1 MFEKIGKF
9 VVKYRVVVLLF
20 WLVTALFMG
29 IKAPSLSQVGTIDEA
44 TFLPSSTESVKVKDA
59 IKDKFPE
66 EQAVGSGVIIFFNQN
81 GLSEEDNN
89 YVKKV
94 SDWLNSDQKPA
105 EVEKIISA
113 ATNPESESLFT
124 SQDKTTTLIQ
134 VNFSTN
140 SFDKKTEEAV
150 GLIRKQL
157 NDRPANLQAYLS
169 GQAGI
174 GADLSDSVKQ
184 SVDKT
189 TWATIILVIVLLLI
203 IYRSPIAS
211 LVPLVTV
218 GAAFIISRGVL
229 GYLAQGGWKITSMLD
244 SFLIVL
250 IFGAGIDYCLFIVSR
265 LKEELAR
272 GNHKHEAVAQTMA
285 KIGAVIAASAVTVMV
300 GFLGLSVASF
310 GMIKSIGPALAI
322 AIGITLLAGLTL
334 TPALMSIF
342 GHKLFWPFPEVE
354 KHHKSLILD
363 WKKLAF
369 FVTSKA
375 KFIAPVVIL
384 LLLIPYLA
392 LSKTNKSFDI
402 LSEMPKNKESV
413 QGFEVLKGHFDQGE
427 IMPLQVVIDSKN
439 DQLLEAKNLS
449 ALSQISAEL
458 ARVEGVAKVRSVIA
472 PTGDIDQSPFKVSNQ
487 LKNFQDQTQAT
498 AEKMTTPAGL
508 GEIKGDDFASINSYL
523 DSLSSS
529 YPEVK
534 DENSFKEAKTIIGIL
549 SVQMQAPG
557 PSAPNYSTLSNLRS
571 SLEKLS
577 QDFESLATVFNQKP
591 NAYLYPDS
599 LASQN
604 PQLKDLEKMFVS
616 SDKTTTRL
624 YIILKDDPYSD
635 KAFKTVTTVREKLH
649 QTLSETELKSAANF
663 VGGPTAEFTDIQDV
677 MNKDFGKVMVI
688 VIIGVLVVLI
698 ILLKS
703 LIAPLYLMA
712 TVLLSYGA
720 TIGIVTWLFQDIL
733 GYGGISYIIPILLF
747 VLLVALGA
755 DYNIFLSSRIK
766 EESEIS
772 DPLTGVRVASEKTG
786 AIITACGII
795 LAGTFATMAFAPL
808 RMLSQ
813 VGLAVAIGILLDT
826 FIVRAILVPAI
837 ATLLGKW
844 NWWPS
849 KVKK

>member
-9 VVKYRVVVLLF
+9 VVKYRIIVLLF
-20 WLVTALFMG
+20 WLVTVVFVG

-66 EQAVGSGVIIFFNQN
+66 EQATGSGVIIFFNQK
-81 GLSEEDNN
+81 GLSLEDNS

-94 SDWLNSDQKPA
+94 SDWLTSDQKPT
-105 EVEKIISA
+105 EVEKVMSV

-140 SFDKKTEEAV
+140 SFDKKTEEVV

-157 NDRPANLQAYLS
+157 NDRPADLQTYLS

-174 GADLSDSVKQ
+174 GADLSDSIKQ

-189 TWATIILVIVLLLI
+189 TWATIILVIVLLLV
-203 IYRSPIAS
+203 IYRSPVAS

-218 GAAFIISRGVL
+218 SSAFVISRGVL

-265 LKEELAR
+265 LKEELAK
-272 GNHKHEAVAQTMA
+272 GNHEHEAVAQTMA
-285 KIGAVIAASAVTVMV
+285 KIGAVIAASAATVMV

-310 GMIKSIGPALAI
+310 GMIKTIGPALAI

-334 TPALMSIF
+334 TPALMSIL

-354 KHHKSLILD
+354 KPHKSLILD

-369 FVTSKA
+369 IVTSKA

-384 LLLIPYLA
+384 LLLIPHLA

-402 LSEMPKNKESV
+402 LSGMPKNKESV

-439 DQLLEAKNLS
+439 DQLLEVKNLS
-449 ALSQISAEL
+449 ALDKISTEL
-458 ARVEGVAKVRSVIA
+458 ARIEGVAKVRSVIA
-472 PTGDIDQSPFKVSNQ
+472 PTGDNDQSPFKVSNQ
-487 LKNFQDQTQAT
+487 LKNFQDQTQAI
-498 AEKMTTPAGL
+498 AEKMTTSAGL
-508 GEIKGDDFASINSYL
+508 EEIKGNNLASLNSYL

-534 DENSFKEAKTIIGIL
+534 EENSFKEAKTILGDL
-549 SVQMQAPG
+549 SAQMQT
-557 PSAPNYSTLSNLRS
+557 PSASTVNYLALANLGS
-571 SLEKLS
+571 ALEKLN
-577 QDFESLATVFNQKP
+577 QDFKSLATAFNQKP
-591 NAYLYPDS
+591 NAYLYSDA

-604 PQLKDLEKMFVS
+604 PLLKNLEKIFVS

-624 YIILKDDPYSD
+624 YVILKDDPYSD
-635 KAFKTVTTVREKLH
+635 KAFKTVITIREKLH
-649 QTLSETELKSAANF
+649 QALSETELKSAANF

-677 MNKDFGKVMVI
+677 MNKDFSKVMVI
-688 VIIGVLVVLI
+688 VVIGVLVVLI
-698 ILLKS
+698 ILLRS

-733 GYGGISYIIPILLF
+733 GYSGISYIIPILLF

-766 EESEIS
+766 EESRIS
-772 DPLTGVRVASEKTG
+772 DPLTGIRVASEKTG

-813 VGLAVAIGILLDT
+813 VGLAVAVGILLDT
-826 FIVRAILVPAI
+826 FVVRAILVPAI

-849 KVKK
+849 KVRK

>member
-9 VVKYRVVVLLF
+9 VVKYRIIVLLF
-20 WLVTALFMG
+20 WLVTVVFVG

-66 EQAVGSGVIIFFNQN
+66 EQATGSGVIIFFNQK
-81 GLSEEDNN
+81 GLSLEDNS

-94 SDWLNSDQKPA
+94 SDWLTSDQKPT
-105 EVEKIISA
+105 EVEKVMSV

-140 SFDKKTEEAV
+140 SFDKKTEEVV

-157 NDRPANLQAYLS
+157 NDRPADLQTYLS

-174 GADLSDSVKQ
+174 GADLSDSIKQ

-189 TWATIILVIVLLLI
+189 TWATIILVIVLLLV
-203 IYRSPIAS
+203 IYRSPVAS

-218 GAAFIISRGVL
+218 SSAFVISRGVL

-265 LKEELAR
+265 LKEELAK
-272 GNHKHEAVAQTMA
+272 GNHEHEAVAQTMA
-285 KIGAVIAASAVTVMV
+285 KIGVVIAASAATVMV

-310 GMIKSIGPALAI
+310 GMIKTIGPALAI

-354 KHHKSLILD
+354 KPHKSLILD

-369 FVTSKA
+369 IVTSKA

-384 LLLIPYLA
+384 LLLIPHLA

-402 LSEMPKNKESV
+402 LSGMPKNKESV
-413 QGFEVLKGHFDQGE
+413 QGFEVLKGRFDQGE

-439 DQLLEAKNLS
+439 DQLLEVKNLS
-449 ALSQISAEL
+449 ALDKISTEL
-458 ARVEGVAKVRSVIA
+458 ARIEGVAKVRSVIA
-472 PTGDIDQSPFKVSNQ
+472 PTGDNDQSPFKVSNQ
-487 LKNFQDQTQAT
+487 LKNFQDQTQAI
-498 AEKMTTPAGL
+498 AEKMTTSAGL
-508 GEIKGDDFASINSYL
+508 EEIKGNNLASLNSYL

-534 DENSFKEAKTIIGIL
+534 EENSFKEAKTILGDL
-549 SVQMQAPG
+549 SAQMQT
-557 PSAPNYSTLSNLRS
+557 PSASTVNYLALSNLQS

-577 QDFESLATVFNQKP
+577 QDFEALATIFNQKP
-591 NAYLYPDS
+591 NAYLYPDT

-624 YIILKDDPYSD
+624 YVILKEDPYSD
-635 KAFKTVTTVREKLH
+635 KAFKTVTAVRETLH
-649 QTLSETELKSAANF
+649 QTLSGTELKSAANF

-677 MNKDFGKVMVI
+677 MNKDFSKVMVI
-688 VIIGVLVVLI
+688 VVIGVLVVLI
-698 ILLKS
+698 ILLRS

-733 GYGGISYIIPILLF
+733 GYSGISYIIPILLF

-766 EESEIS
+766 EESRIS
-772 DPLTGVRVASEKTG
+772 DPLTGIKVASEKTG

-813 VGLAVAIGILLDT
+813 VGLAVAVGILLDT
-826 FIVRAILVPAI
+826 FVVRAILVPAI

-849 KVKK
+849 KVRK

>member
-9 VVKYRVVVLLF
+9 VVKYRIIVLLF
-20 WLVTALFMG
+20 WLVTVVFVG

-66 EQAVGSGVIIFFNQN
+66 EQATGSGVIIFFNQK
-81 GLSEEDNN
+81 GLSLEDNS

-94 SDWLNSDQKPA
+94 SDWLTSDQKPT
-105 EVEKIISA
+105 EVEKVMSV

-140 SFDKKTEEAV
+140 SFDKKTEEVV

-157 NDRPANLQAYLS
+157 NDRPADLQTYLS

-174 GADLSDSVKQ
+174 GADLSDSIKQ

-189 TWATIILVIVLLLI
+189 TWATIILVIVLLLV
-203 IYRSPIAS
+203 IYRSPVAS

-218 GAAFIISRGVL
+218 SSAFVISRGVL

-265 LKEELAR
+265 LKEELAK
-272 GNHKHEAVAQTMA
+272 GNHEHEAVAQTMA
-285 KIGAVIAASAVTVMV
+285 KIGAVIAASAATVMV

-310 GMIKSIGPALAI
+310 GMIKTIGPALAI

-334 TPALMSIF
+334 TPALMSIL

-354 KHHKSLILD
+354 KPHKSLILD

-369 FVTSKA
+369 IVTSKA

-384 LLLIPYLA
+384 LLLIPHLA

-402 LSEMPKNKESV
+402 LSGMPKNKESV
-413 QGFEVLKGHFDQGE
+413 QGFEVLKGRFDQGE

-439 DQLLEAKNLS
+439 DQLLEVKNLS
-449 ALSQISAEL
+449 ALDKISTEL
-458 ARVEGVAKVRSVIA
+458 ARIESVAKVRSVIA
-472 PTGDIDQSPFKVSNQ
+472 PTGDNDQSPFKVSNQ
-487 LKNFQDQTQAT
+487 LKNFQDQTQAI
-498 AEKMTTPAGL
+498 AEKMTTSAGL
-508 GEIKGDDFASINSYL
+508 EEIKGNNLASLNSYL

-534 DENSFKEAKTIIGIL
+534 EENSFKEAKTILGDL
-549 SVQMQAPG
+549 SAQMQT
-557 PSAPNYSTLSNLRS
+557 PSASTVNYLALANLGS
-571 SLEKLS
+571 ALEKLN
-577 QDFESLATVFNQKP
+577 QDFKSLATAFNQKP
-591 NAYLYPDS
+591 NAYLYSDA

-604 PQLKDLEKMFVS
+604 PLLKNLEKIFVS

-624 YIILKDDPYSD
+624 YVILKDDPYSD
-635 KAFKTVTTVREKLH
+635 KAFKTVITIREKLH
-649 QTLSETELKSAANF
+649 QALSETELKSAANF

-677 MNKDFGKVMVI
+677 MNKDFSKVMVI
-688 VIIGVLVVLI
+688 VVIGVLVVLI
-698 ILLKS
+698 ILLRS

-720 TIGIVTWLFQDIL
+720 TIGIVTWLFQNIL
-733 GYGGISYIIPILLF
+733 GYSGISYIIPILLF

-766 EESEIS
+766 EESRIS
-772 DPLTGVRVASEKTG
+772 DPLTGIKVASEKTG

-813 VGLAVAIGILLDT
+813 VGLAVAVGILLDT
-826 FIVRAILVPAI
+826 FVVRAILVPAI

-849 KVKK
+849 KVRK

>member
-9 VVKYRVVVLLF
+9 VVKYRIVVLLF
-20 WLVTALFMG
+20 WLVAAIFIG
-29 IKAPSLSQVGTIDEA
+29 IKAPSLSQVGTTDEA
-44 TFLPSSTESVKVKDA
+44 TFLPLNTESVKVRDV

-66 EQAVGSGVIIFFNQN
+66 EQAVGSGTIIFFNQQ
-81 GLSEEDNN
+81 GLSEEDKN
-89 YVKKV
+89 YTKKV
-94 SDWLNSDQKPA
+94 SDWLTSDQKPA
-105 EVEKIISA
+105 EVEKVISA

-150 GLIRKQL
+150 TAIRQRL
-157 NDRPANLQAYLS
+157 SDRPADLQAYFS

-174 GADLSDSVKQ
+174 SADLSDSIQQ
-184 SVDKT
+184 SIDAT
-189 TWATIILVIVLLLI
+189 TWATIILVIVMLLI
-203 IYRSPIAS
+203 IYRSPVAS

-218 GAAFIISRGVL
+218 GVAFIISRGVL
-229 GYLAQGGWKITSMLD
+229 GYLAQAGWKITSMLD

-265 LKEELAR
+265 LREELAKS
-272 GNHKHEAVAQTMA
+272 NHKHEAVTQTMA
-285 KIGAVIAASAVTVMV
+285 KIGAVITASAVTVIV

-310 GMIKSIGPALAI
+310 GMVKTIGPALAI

-334 TPALMSIF
+334 APALMSIF

-354 KHHKSLILD
+354 KPHKSLILD
-363 WKKLAF
+363 WEKIASV
-369 FVTSKA
+369 VTSKA

-392 LSKTNKSFDI
+392 LSRTNKSFDI
-402 LSEMPKNKESV
+402 LSEMSKDKESV

-427 IMPLQVVIDSKN
+427 IMPLQIVIDAKN

-449 ALSQISAEL
+449 ALDKISSEL
-458 ARVEGVAKVRSVIA
+458 TKIEGVAKVRSVIM
-472 PTGDIDQSPFKVSNQ
+472 PTGDINQSPFKVSNQ
-487 LKNFQDQTQAT
+487 LNNFQDQTQAI

-508 GEIKGDDFASINSYL
+508 GEIKGNNFASINSYL

-534 DENSFKEAKTIIGIL
+534 DENSFKEAKTILGTL
-549 SVQMQAPG
+549 SVQMQNT
-557 PSAPNYSTLSNLRS
+557 SASALNDPALSNLQS

-577 QDFESLATVFNQKP
+577 QDFKSLATDFSQKP
-591 NAYLYPDS
+591 NAYLYPDA

-624 YIILKDDPYSD
+624 NVILKDDPYSN
-635 KAFKTVTTVREKLH
+635 KAFKTVATVRETLH

-663 VGGPTAEFTDIQDV
+663 VGGPTAEFADIQDV
-677 MNKDFGKVMVI
+677 MNRDFNKVMVI
-688 VIIGVLVVLI
+688 VIIGVLI
-698 ILLKS
+698 ILITLLGS
-703 LIAPLYLMA
+703 LITPLYLMA

-733 GYGGISYIIPILLF
+733 GHSGISYIIPILLF

-766 EESEIS
+766 EESEKF

-808 RMLSQ
+808 QMLSQ
-813 VGLAVAIGILLDT
+813 IGLAVAIGILLDT
-826 FIVRAILVPAI
+826 FVVRAILVPAI

>member
-9 VVKYRVVVLLF
+9 VVKYRIIVLLF
-20 WLVTALFMG
+20 WLVTVVFVG

-66 EQAVGSGVIIFFNQN
+66 EQATGSGVIIFFNQK
-81 GLSEEDNN
+81 GLSLEDNS

-94 SDWLNSDQKPA
+94 SDWLTSDQKPT
-105 EVEKIISA
+105 EVEKVMSV

-140 SFDKKTEEAV
+140 SFDKKTEEVV

-157 NDRPANLQAYLS
+157 NDRPADLQTYLS

-174 GADLSDSVKQ
+174 GADLSDSIKQ

-189 TWATIILVIVLLLI
+189 TWATIILVIVLLLV
-203 IYRSPIAS
+203 IYRSPVAS

-218 GAAFIISRGVL
+218 SSAFVISRGVL

-265 LKEELAR
+265 LKEELAK
-272 GNHKHEAVAQTMA
+272 GNHEHEAVAQTMA
-285 KIGAVIAASAVTVMV
+285 KIGVVIAASAATVMV

-310 GMIKSIGPALAI
+310 GMIKTIGPALAI

-354 KHHKSLILD
+354 KPHKSLILD

-369 FVTSKA
+369 IVTSKA

-439 DQLLEAKNLS
+439 DQLLEVKNLS
-449 ALSQISAEL
+449 ALDKISTEL
-458 ARVEGVAKVRSVIA
+458 ARIEGVAKVRSVIA
-472 PTGDIDQSPFKVSNQ
+472 PTGDNDQSPFKVSNQ
-487 LKNFQDQTQAT
+487 LKNFQDQTQAI
-498 AEKMTTPAGL
+498 AEKMTTSAGL
-508 GEIKGDDFASINSYL
+508 EEIKGNNLASLNSYL

-534 DENSFKEAKTIIGIL
+534 EENSFKEAKTILGDL
-549 SVQMQAPG
+549 SAQMQT
-557 PSAPNYSTLSNLRS
+557 PSASTVNYLALANLGS
-571 SLEKLS
+571 ALEKLN
-577 QDFESLATVFNQKP
+577 QDFKSLATAFNQKP
-591 NAYLYPDS
+591 NAYLYSDA

-604 PQLKDLEKMFVS
+604 PLLKNLEKIFVS

-624 YIILKDDPYSD
+624 YVILKDDPYSD
-635 KAFKTVTTVREKLH
+635 KAFKTVITIREKLH
-649 QTLSETELKSAANF
+649 QALSETELKSAANF

-677 MNKDFGKVMVI
+677 MNKDFSKVMVI
-688 VIIGVLVVLI
+688 VVIGVLVVLI
-698 ILLKS
+698 ILLRS

-733 GYGGISYIIPILLF
+733 GYSGISYIIPILLF

-766 EESEIS
+766 EESEKS
-772 DPLTGVRVASEKTG
+772 DPLAGVRVASEKTG

-813 VGLAVAIGILLDT
+813 VGLAVAVGILLDT
-826 FIVRAILVPAI
+826 FVVRAILVPAI

-849 KVKK
+849 KVRK

>member
-9 VVKYRVVVLLF
+9 VVKYRIIVLLF
-20 WLVTALFMG
+20 WLVTVVFVG

-66 EQAVGSGVIIFFNQN
+66 EQATGSGVIIFFNQK
-81 GLSEEDNN
+81 GLSLEDNS

-94 SDWLNSDQKPA
+94 SDWLTSDQKPT
-105 EVEKIISA
+105 EVEKVMSV

-140 SFDKKTEEAV
+140 SFDKKTEEVV

-157 NDRPANLQAYLS
+157 NDRPADLQTYLS

-174 GADLSDSVKQ
+174 GADLSDSIKQ

-189 TWATIILVIVLLLI
+189 TWATIILVIVLLLV
-203 IYRSPIAS
+203 IYRSPVAS

-218 GAAFIISRGVL
+218 SSAFVISRGVL

-265 LKEELAR
+265 LKEELAK
-272 GNHKHEAVAQTMA
+272 GNHEHEAVAQTMA
-285 KIGAVIAASAVTVMV
+285 KIGAVIAASAATVMV

-310 GMIKSIGPALAI
+310 GMIKTIGPALAI

-354 KHHKSLILD
+354 KPHKSLILD

-369 FVTSKA
+369 IVTSKA

-384 LLLIPYLA
+384 LLLIPHLA

-402 LSEMPKNKESV
+402 LSGMPKNKESV
-413 QGFEVLKGHFDQGE
+413 QGFEVLKGRFDQGE

-439 DQLLEAKNLS
+439 DQLLEVKNLS
-449 ALSQISAEL
+449 ALDKISTEL
-458 ARVEGVAKVRSVIA
+458 ARIEGVAKVRSVIA
-472 PTGDIDQSPFKVSNQ
+472 PTGDNDQSPFKVSNQ
-487 LKNFQDQTQAT
+487 LKNFQDQTQAI
-498 AEKMTTPAGL
+498 AEKMTTSAGL
-508 GEIKGDDFASINSYL
+508 EEIKGNNLASLNSYL

-534 DENSFKEAKTIIGIL
+534 EENSFKEAKTILGDL
-549 SVQMQAPG
+549 SAQMQT
-557 PSAPNYSTLSNLRS
+557 PSASTVNYLALANLGS
-571 SLEKLS
+571 ALEKLS
-577 QDFESLATVFNQKP
+577 QDFKSLATAFNQKP
-591 NAYLYPDS
+591 NAYFYSDA

-604 PQLKDLEKMFVS
+604 PLLKNLEKIFVS

-624 YIILKDDPYSD
+624 YVILKDDPYSD
-635 KAFKTVTTVREKLH
+635 KAFKTVITIREKLH
-649 QTLSETELKSAANF
+649 QALSETELKSAANF

-677 MNKDFGKVMVI
+677 MNKDFSKVMVI
-688 VIIGVLVVLI
+688 VVIGVLVVLI
-698 ILLKS
+698 ILLRS

-720 TIGIVTWLFQDIL
+720 TIGIVTWLFQNIL
-733 GYGGISYIIPILLF
+733 GYSGISYIIPILLF

-766 EESEIS
+766 EESRIS
-772 DPLTGVRVASEKTG
+772 DPLTGIKVASEKTG

-813 VGLAVAIGILLDT
+813 VGLAVAVGILLDT
-826 FIVRAILVPAI
+826 FVVRAILVPAI

-849 KVKK
+849 KVRK

>member
-9 VVKYRVVVLLF
+9 VVKYRIIVLLF
-20 WLVTALFMG
+20 WLVTVVFVG

-59 IKDKFPE
+59 IKDKFSE
-66 EQAVGSGVIIFFNQN
+66 EQATGSGVIIFFNQK
-81 GLSEEDNN
+81 GLSLEDNS

-94 SDWLNSDQKPA
+94 SDWLTSDQKPT
-105 EVEKIISA
+105 EVEKVMSV

-140 SFDKKTEEAV
+140 SFDKKTEEVV

-157 NDRPANLQAYLS
+157 NDRPADLQTYLS

-174 GADLSDSVKQ
+174 GADLSDSIKQ

-189 TWATIILVIVLLLI
+189 TWATIILVIVLLLV
-203 IYRSPIAS
+203 IYRSPVAS

-218 GAAFIISRGVL
+218 SSAFVISRGVL

-265 LKEELAR
+265 LKEELAK
-272 GNHKHEAVAQTMA
+272 GNHEHEAVAQTMA
-285 KIGAVIAASAVTVMV
+285 KIGAVIAASAATVMV

-310 GMIKSIGPALAI
+310 GMIKTIGPALAI

-354 KHHKSLILD
+354 KPHKSLILD

-369 FVTSKA
+369 IVTSKA

-384 LLLIPYLA
+384 LLLIPHLA

-402 LSEMPKNKESV
+402 LSGMPKNKESV
-413 QGFEVLKGHFDQGE
+413 QGFEVLKGRFDQGE

-439 DQLLEAKNLS
+439 DQLLEVKNLS
-449 ALSQISAEL
+449 ALDKISTEL
-458 ARVEGVAKVRSVIA
+458 ARIEGVAKVRSVIA
-472 PTGDIDQSPFKVSNQ
+472 PTGDNDQSPFKVSNQ
-487 LKNFQDQTQAT
+487 LKNFQDQTQAI
-498 AEKMTTPAGL
+498 AEKMTTSAGL
-508 GEIKGDDFASINSYL
+508 EEIKGNNLASLNSYL

-534 DENSFKEAKTIIGIL
+534 EENSFKEAKTILGDL
-549 SVQMQAPG
+549 SAQMQT
-557 PSAPNYSTLSNLRS
+557 PSASTVNYLALANLGFA
-571 SLEKLS
+571 LEKLN
-577 QDFESLATVFNQKP
+577 QDFKSLATAFNQKP
-591 NAYLYPDS
+591 NAYFYSDA

-604 PQLKDLEKMFVS
+604 PLLKNLEKIFVS

-624 YIILKDDPYSD
+624 YVILKDDPYSD
-635 KAFKTVTTVREKLH
+635 KAFKTVITIREKLH
-649 QTLSETELKSAANF
+649 QALSETELKSAANF

-677 MNKDFGKVMVI
+677 MNKDFSKVMVI
-688 VIIGVLVVLI
+688 VVIGVLVVLI
-698 ILLKS
+698 ILLRS

-733 GYGGISYIIPILLF
+733 GYSGISYIIPILLF

-766 EESEIS
+766 EESRIS
-772 DPLTGVRVASEKTG
+772 DPLTGIRVASEKTG

-813 VGLAVAIGILLDT
+813 VGLAVAVGILLDT
-826 FIVRAILVPAI
+826 FVVRAILVPSI

-849 KVKK
+849 KVRK

>member
-9 VVKYRVVVLLF
+9 VVKYRIIVLLF
-20 WLVTALFMG
+20 WLVTVVFVG

-66 EQAVGSGVIIFFNQN
+66 EQATGSGVIIFFNQK
-81 GLSEEDNN
+81 GLSLEDNS

-94 SDWLNSDQKPA
+94 SDWLTSDQKPT
-105 EVEKIISA
+105 EVEKVMSV

-140 SFDKKTEEAV
+140 SFDKKTEEVV

-157 NDRPANLQAYLS
+157 NDRPADLQTYLS

-174 GADLSDSVKQ
+174 GADLSDSIKQ

-189 TWATIILVIVLLLI
+189 TWATIILVIVLLLV
-203 IYRSPIAS
+203 IYRSPVAS

-218 GAAFIISRGVL
+218 SSAFVISRGVL

-265 LKEELAR
+265 LKEELAK
-272 GNHKHEAVAQTMA
+272 GNHEHEAVAQTMA
-285 KIGAVIAASAVTVMV
+285 KIGAVIAASAATVMV

-310 GMIKSIGPALAI
+310 GMIKTIGPALAI

-334 TPALMSIF
+334 TPALMSIL

-354 KHHKSLILD
+354 KPHKSLILD

-369 FVTSKA
+369 IVTSKA

-439 DQLLEAKNLS
+439 DQLLEVKNLS
-449 ALSQISAEL
+449 ALDKISTEL
-458 ARVEGVAKVRSVIA
+458 ARIESVAKVRSVIA
-472 PTGDIDQSPFKVSNQ
+472 PTGDNDQSPFKVSNQ
-487 LKNFQDQTQAT
+487 LKNFQDQTQAI
-498 AEKMTTPAGL
+498 AEKMTTSAGL
-508 GEIKGDDFASINSYL
+508 EEIKGNNLASLNSYL

-534 DENSFKEAKTIIGIL
+534 EENSFKEAKTILGDL
-549 SVQMQAPG
+549 SAQMQT
-557 PSAPNYSTLSNLRS
+557 PSASTVNYLALANLGS
-571 SLEKLS
+571 ALEKLN
-577 QDFESLATVFNQKP
+577 QDFKSLATAFNQKP
-591 NAYLYPDS
+591 NAYFYSDA

-604 PQLKDLEKMFVS
+604 PLLKNLEKIFVS

-624 YIILKDDPYSD
+624 YVILKDDPYSD
-635 KAFKTVTTVREKLH
+635 KAFKTVITIREKLH
-649 QTLSETELKSAANF
+649 QALSETELKSAANF

-677 MNKDFGKVMVI
+677 MNKDFSKVMVI
-688 VIIGVLVVLI
+688 VVIGVLVVLI
-698 ILLKS
+698 ILLRS

-720 TIGIVTWLFQDIL
+720 TIGIVTWLFQNIL
-733 GYGGISYIIPILLF
+733 GYSGISYIIPILLF

-766 EESEIS
+766 EESRIS
-772 DPLTGVRVASEKTG
+772 DPLTGIKVASEKTG

-813 VGLAVAIGILLDT
+813 VGLAVAVGILLDT
-826 FIVRAILVPAI
+826 FVVRAILVPAI

-849 KVKK
+849 KVRK